1 MAKFETQEAEEL
13 LTIDLASDLPL
24 GPAKLNCSFE
34 GTLNDRLVGFYRSKY
49 TQVLELAVIT
59 IIFYLGYKIFKQ
71 KTLSTIQKSINMKS
85 MNLKSA
91 NMKSVISKPSPQQSS
106 FKGNYIDKK
115 CPFTGNVSI
124 RGRIVK

>member
-13 LTIDLASDLPL
+13 LTIDLVSDLPL

-59 IIFYLGYKIFKQ
+59 IFYLGY
-71 KTLSTIQKSINMKS
+71 TE
-85 MNLKSA
+85 
-91 NMKSVISKPSPQQSS
+91 
-106 FKGNYIDKK
+106 
-115 CPFTGNVSI
+115 NVY
-124 RGRIVK
+124 

>member
-13 LTIDLASDLPL
+13 LTIDLVSDLPL

-59 IIFYLGYKIFKQ
+59 IFYLGYKKYLNRKRLLVNWRLITFSLQ
-71 KTLSTIQKSINMKS
+71 RVPVIVPFQLSGSGTAQ
-85 MNLKSA
+85 
-91 NMKSVISKPSPQQSS
+91 
-106 FKGNYIDKK
+106 
-115 CPFTGNVSI
+115 
-124 RGRIVK
+124 R